1 MPSTES
7 LPNLPPSVARHT
19 LYLLTESLP
28 PPISDLPEERVARD
42 QGAIAAVAALRPA
55 DAIEARLAAR
65 VVAADAHATDC
76 LRLAG
81 LPGRTAEEVRR
92 CRAQASS
99 MMRASDSALRTLRQ
113 MQAARAKAEP
123 TVQPHAPAASD
134 VAAEA
139 DEYALQHRKR
149 ATLIRRLGRLP
160 ERVQF
165 GPMRPELVAAIA
177 TGTSAILCSLD
188 QPGAPRLRMAA

>member
-1 MPSTES
+1 
-7 LPNLPPSVARHT
+7 
-19 LYLLTESLP
+19 
-28 PPISDLPEERVARD
+28 
-42 QGAIAAVAALRPA
+42 
-55 DAIEARLAAR
+55 
-65 VVAADAHATDC
+65 
-76 LRLAG
+76 
-81 LPGRTAEEVRR
+81 
-92 CRAQASS
+92 

-113 MQAARAKAEP
+113 MQAARAKADP
-123 TVQPHAPAASD
+123 TVQHDASAASETVPPRD

-139 DEYALQHRKR
+139 DEYALHHRKR

-188 QPGAPRLRMAA
+188 QPGAQRLRMAA